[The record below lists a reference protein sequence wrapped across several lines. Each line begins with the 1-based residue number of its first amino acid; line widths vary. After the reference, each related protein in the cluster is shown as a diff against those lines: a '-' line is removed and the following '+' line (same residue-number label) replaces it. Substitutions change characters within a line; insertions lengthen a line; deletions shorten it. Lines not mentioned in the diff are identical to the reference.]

1 MHMEDFE
8 DQDIY
13 ALDDGELETQNRLRN
28 LMWTVSGDYSLDT
41 QLDYA
46 SFRRSK
52 YVSFYDAV
60 KQGAFAR
67 YFDKDALAMYLLK
80 KVYLGADQMR
90 LTDIAQLCVDSAV
103 YPEALKERP
112 GVKDIREKAFSYLLD
127 HRFQTLSASLTGRIK
142 IAFMRSS
149 LNGDWTY
156 EERIREP
163 LEKIRALGEDHE
175 GAALSLIRVIDELYN
190 TLVDPGFAEEKGTL
204 EQVLAVS
211 PKDMQGGE
219 WQKFLE
225 EEAYEALL
233 EQAASRMAQDLTA
246 MDTGEGDE
254 EEQDKDSRK
263 RRIVQ
268 VDQEAVS
275 KMYSYIE
282 KNYGRSYLSER
293 ESKAINYR
301 LCKGAHA
308 DCSLYYTEGILEN
321 PVMNNAQYVRA
332 RKHRGDNHRYY
343 LNHRRVTKQNI
354 DAMAAFLKRSLEL
367 RSQREQRL
375 SDHGSIIPNRVWR
388 VGRLDDPGKLFYQ
401 TTKHRNNEFAVQVL
415 IDASGSQQSRQS
427 QVALQAYIISRS
439 LSRAGFPHEITS
451 FCTFWDYTVL
461 QRFRR
466 FDDPDEADEKIWQY
480 TTSSNN
486 RDGLAVRAAGDALA
500 QRPEENKILI
510 VLSDGRPNDVIVGRP
525 GSRNPA
531 PYTGEYALKD
541 TAHEVRALRSA
552 GIYVLGVFTGIEKD
566 LAAEKKIFGKDFAY
580 IRDIRN
586 FSRVVSAYLGR
597 LLEQDLS

>member
-1 MHMEDFE
+1 MRVEDLE

-28 LMWTVSGDYSLDT
+28 LMWTVSGDYTLDT
-41 QLDYA
+41 RLDYD
-46 SFRRSK
+46 SFRHSR

-67 YFDKDALAMYLLK
+67 YFDKDALAMYLMK

-103 YPEALKERP
+103 YPLALKERP
-112 GVKDIREKAFSYLLD
+112 GVQDIREKAFVYLLD
-127 HRFQTLSASLTGRIK
+127 HRFQAFSASLTGRIK
-142 IAFMRSS
+142 LSFMRSCLS
-149 LNGDWTY
+149 GDWIY
-156 EERIREP
+156 EDRIMRP
-163 LEKIRALGEDHE
+163 LSKIRS
-175 GAALSLIRVIDELYN
+175 LSENAQDLIPVIDELYN
-190 TLVDPGFAEEKGTL
+190 ELVDPHFADEKGSL
-204 EQVLAVS
+204 EQVLKVS
-211 PKDMQGGE
+211 LKDMQGGE

-233 EQAASRMAQDLTA
+233 EQAARRMAQDLTA
-246 MDTGEGDE
+246 MDTGEADE
-254 EEQDKDSRK
+254 EEREKSGQKH
-263 RRIVQ
+263 RIVQ
-268 VDQEAVS
+268 VDAEAAA

-293 ESKAINYR
+293 ESRARNYR

-308 DCSLYYTEGILEN
+308 DCSLYYTEGILEQ
-321 PVMNNAQYVRA
+321 PVMRNAQYVRA
-332 RKHRGDNHRYY
+332 KKHAADNHRYY
-343 LNHRRVTKQNI
+343 LNHRRVTKRNI
-354 DAMAAFLKRSLEL
+354 DTMASFLKQSLEL
-367 RSQREQRL
+367 RSQREQQQ
-375 SDHGSIIPNRVWR
+375 SDHGDIIPARVWR
-388 VGRLDDPGKLFYQ
+388 IGRLEDPGKLFMQ
-401 TTKHRNNEFAVQVL
+401 TARRRSNDFAVQVL
-415 IDASGSQQSRQS
+415 IDASGSQQSRQP
-427 QVALQAYIISRS
+427 QVALQAYIISRA

-461 QRFRR
+461 QRFRQ
-466 FDDPDEADEKIWQY
+466 FDDPEEADEKIWRY

-486 RDGLAVRAAGDALA
+486 RDGLAVRAAGEELL

-531 PYTGEYALKD
+531 AYTGDYALKD
-541 TAHEVRALRSA
+541 TAHEVRALRA
-552 GIYVLGVFTGIEKD
+552 EGVYVLGVFTGLEND

-580 IRDIRN
+580 MRDIRN